1 MELFGFVSLLGVVG
15 GCSLRSRILQIAAA
29 GGQASFRP
37 SNEELADY
45 VLVYA
50 IRGPGLATRV
60 TYQLVAPVADG
71 GVYGISDDNYP
82 VALGG
87 SRDGGLEIAFTNN
100 DPANALAIEVYFARF
115 TDANLADLRCL
126 VGFASPAAAA
136 LMQKQLADAGISAQP

>member
-1 MELFGFVSLLGVVG
+1 VDLFSFISLLGIVG

-29 GGQASFRP
+29 GGQVSFSP
-37 SNEELADY
+37 DPTELADY

-60 TYQLVAPVADG
+60 TYQLTAPPVG
-71 GVYGISDDNYP
+71 GIYGIADDNYP

-87 SRDGGLEIAFTNN
+87 SKDTGLGILFTNN

-115 TDANLADLRCL
+115 SQANLDDLRCL

-136 LMQKQLADAGISAQP
+136 LLTRQLEKEGITA

>member
-1 MELFGFVSLLGVVG
+1 MDLFSFISLLGVVG

-29 GGQASFRP
+29 GGQAVFKPDP
-37 SNEELADY
+37 SELADY

-60 TYQLVAPVADG
+60 TYQLAAPPVA
-71 GVYGISDDNYP
+71 GVYGIADDNYP

-87 SRDGGLEIAFTNN
+87 SKDYGLEIDFTNN

-115 TDANLADLRCL
+115 NAAQLEDLRCL

-136 LMQKQLADAGISAQP
+136 LMTKQLADAGISA